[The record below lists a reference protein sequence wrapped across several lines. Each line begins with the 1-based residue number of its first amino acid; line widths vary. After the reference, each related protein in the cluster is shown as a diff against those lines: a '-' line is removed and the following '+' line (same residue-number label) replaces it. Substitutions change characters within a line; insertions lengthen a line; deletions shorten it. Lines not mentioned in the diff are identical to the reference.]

1 MRSFTAKLLR
11 SLQTSLLME
20 QLNYNLMYRWF
31 VGLSPDDPVWDLL
44 ANWQVTLVTAALLI
58 ALPIAAVNLWRRR
71 KRIDAEA
78 LGEEAEK
85 FATPAALYI
94 IFFGAALLF
103 YAGLAFALFKLAMF
117 VLLQ

>member
-1 MRSFTAKLLR
+1 MRKVLVDACGGEGIR
-11 SLQTSLLME
+11 STLCLESGEHE
-20 QLNYNLMYRWF
+20 QHMHWTNL
-31 VGLSPDDPVWDLL
+31 VLATLL
-44 ANWQVTLVTAALLI
+44 ANWQVTLVTAALLM

-103 YAGLAFALFKLAMF
+103 YAGLAFALFRLAMF
-117 VLLQ
+117 LLLR